1 MYCMLIHGRIY
12 DKRPNEFIIT
22 EGKEMAKKKYTAIVD
37 LSDIKIRIPVPKPG
51 KDHGD
56 KTKYRRKPKY
66 PKKLE
71 E

>member
-1 MYCMLIHGRIY
+1 
-12 DKRPNEFIIT
+12 
-22 EGKEMAKKKYTAIVD
+22 MAKKKYTAIVD